1 MNPTQT
7 PTEPGCYYWR
17 RDNTRDWEFVRIYNS
32 CGRGLTCFG
41 FDWEHYVPIEKL
53 GGEWLGKVPEPGTT
67 WTIQEFLT
75 WIHDVVSNSTFRFI
89 DPIITDPQ
97 DGIAAVTAQ
106 NKEQG

>member
-1 MNPTQT
+1 MNPTHT

-53 GGEWLGKVPEPGTT
+53 GGEWLGKVPEPGATFT
-67 WTIQEFLT
+67 VGEIYKWTNYCERIGIEPGYN
-75 WIHDVVSNSTFRFI
+75 VS
-89 DPIITDPQ
+89 DYEV
-97 DGIAAVTAQ
+97 GIAATTQ
-106 NKEQG
+106 RNKEKRT